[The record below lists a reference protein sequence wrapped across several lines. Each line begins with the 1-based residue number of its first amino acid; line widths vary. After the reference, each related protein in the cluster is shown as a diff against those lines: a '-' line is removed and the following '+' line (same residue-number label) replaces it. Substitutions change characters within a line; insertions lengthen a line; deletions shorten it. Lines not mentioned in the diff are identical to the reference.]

1 MALCSHFLALFA
13 LIFFSVKISCSSA
26 SGNGTSGQEPPSLV
40 VPVGVVLDLSS
51 SLGSMAASCMKMAV
65 SDFYST
71 RSDYRT
77 RLKLHIKSV
86 DSVVDANFAAVEL
99 LKKEQVDGIIGPQ
112 ESTQETFFAELAQ
125 KTRVPTISFTSTI
138 STLPYNN
145 YFFRTTPDDAVQAQ
159 ALAAIIRGFEW
170 PEIAVLYEDTQSTDR
185 FLSHLNRA
193 LQESEIRQAYSV
205 PIATS
210 ADSSRILRELNR
222 FGTRQT
228 RVFLVHMGPSLG
240 HRFFDLAKR
249 AGLMSPGYAWLVT
262 YSLSVFL
269 GSAGPAARDSME
281 GVLGVRPHVP
291 RSEALQNF
299 RERWRLR
306 DATAEELNVYGLWAY
321 DAVTALATAAERA
334 VSVNSSLSN
343 SSGFGSRIL
352 EQLSSVEF
360 RGLSGEFRL
369 VDGKL
374 SPSPVE
380 IFNVIGSGEKTVGYW
395 TQSGG
400 LVRELVS
407 PSGGKTSGYS
417 TSAKGLKNIMW
428 PGDSVTRPKGWAI
441 PKLRVGVPCKLGF
454 TEFVNVAVD
463 RKTNRTNATGFSV
476 DIFLATLD
484 LLPFPVDYEFSYYND
499 TEHVNWS
506 YDDMLHKIPQE
517 FDMVVGDTTIWAPR
531 AIGVDFSLPYS
542 ESGVILVVKNRKPFD
557 MWIFVRPLRWDL
569 WLAIISACILMGIVL
584 RILEHRVAREDS
596 DSLRTHKNRLGMIH
610 LSPVAVLA
618 FPERNMVSNNWSF
631 LVLVCWLFTAFIL
644 MQSYTANLSAILTVD
659 QLKFAFSDN
668 YYIGY
673 QEGSFM
679 KRFLTQQLHISES
692 RLRSY
697 GSAEEYHKAMS
708 LGSKKGGIDAV
719 FDEIPYMKILINK
732 YDSLYKMVGPT
743 YVTGGFGFAF
753 PLGSPLA
760 AHFSKAILDVTQG
773 PNMTAIE
780 QKNFGPGYSS
790 QDPLSPTISQET
802 SSLSL
807 YDFAGLFIIVGSVT
821 LLALFCSETAI
832 GRKLTR
838 QTERFIH
845 RCFFFKAP
853 RVESMEDSSVD
864 GNSAHGVVDGS
875 ERAPDNVN
883 EQFYEEGLDTRVSE
897 EIQETMSTGET
908 LEARDLVTRVESNG
922 ERTM

>member
-1 MALCSHFLALFA
+1 
-13 LIFFSVKISCSSA
+13 
-26 SGNGTSGQEPPSLV
+26 
-40 VPVGVVLDLSS
+40 
-51 SLGSMAASCMKMAV
+51 MAASCMKIAV
-65 SDFYST
+65 SDFYES

-77 RLKLHIKSV
+77 RLKLHVKTV

-125 KTRVPTISFTSTI
+125 KIRVPTISFTST
-138 STLPYNN
+138 LPNNN
-145 YFFRTTPDDAVQAQ
+145 YFFR
-159 ALAAIIRGFEW
+159 
-170 PEIAVLYEDTQSTDR
+170 
-185 FLSHLNRA
+185 
-193 LQESEIRQAYSV
+193 
-205 PIATS
+205 
-210 ADSSRILRELNR
+210 
-222 FGTRQT
+222 
-228 RVFLVHMGPSLG
+228 
-240 HRFFDLAKR
+240 
-249 AGLMSPGYAWLVT
+249 
-262 YSLSVFL
+262 
-269 GSAGPAARDSME
+269 
-281 GVLGVRPHVP
+281 VLGVRPHIP

-299 RERWRLR
+299 RERWRRR
-306 DATAEELNVYGLWAY
+306 DVIVGPTAEEFNVYGLWAY
-321 DAVTALATAAERA
+321 DAVTALAMAAERA
-334 VSVNSSLSN
+334 VLVNSSFSN
-343 SSGFGSRIL
+343 SGFGSRIL
-352 EQLSSVEF
+352 DQLASVEF
-360 RGLSGEFRL
+360 QGLSGEFRL

-374 SPSPVE
+374 RPSPVE
-380 IFNVIGSGEKTVGYW
+380 IFNVIGTGEKTVGYW
-395 TQSGG
+395 TQNGG
-400 LVRELVS
+400 LVRELMS
-407 PSGGKTSGYS
+407 PLREKTNAYS
-417 TSAKGLKNIMW
+417 TSAKELKSIMW

-463 RKTNRTNATGFSV
+463 RKMNRTNATGFSV

-484 LLPFPVDYEFSYYND
+484 LLPFRVDYEFSYYND

-531 AIGVDFSLPYS
+531 AINVDFSLPYS
-542 ESGVILVVKNRKPFD
+542 ESGVTLVVKNRKPFD

-584 RILEHRVAREDS
+584 RILEHRVARDNS

-631 LVLVCWLFTAFIL
+631 LVLVFWLFTAFIL

-668 YYIGY
+668 YYVGY

-790 QDPLSPTISQET
+790 QDPLSSTISQET

-853 RVESMEDSSVD
+853 RVNSMEDSSVD

-875 ERAPDNVN
+875 ERAPDNVDTP
-883 EQFYEEGLDTRVSE
+883 FYEEGLDTRVSE
-897 EIQETMSTGET
+897 EIQETGSTGET